1 MPTTPVPIP
10 AFTGTLPDPSD
21 RSTYGTRGRAVWA
34 WEVDDAAPGMNA
46 LAQAA
51 YDNAVEAADSAVIAA
66 GTSGFRGTWASQT
79 GAANKPYAV
88 YHSSRVWSLLNNL
101 ADVTASEPGVSAD
114 WADVGG
120 VKRSGDTMTGPLVVP
135 AAATGL
141 QAVPANETVRLLGG
155 AANLP
160 TWTTAGR
167 PASPSDGFFGRNTTL
182 GCLEYWDSTFSAWI
196 QDGWQLGAAVSL
208 SGTATDLTNVIP
220 PWANEVEVCVL
231 SMSTSGTNSTILQL
245 NGETT
250 GYVGAACRHLTAG
263 NTTSALSN
271 GYLIPHVV
279 AAASISGLIKLS
291 RRSGSVWM
299 CSMTLGDLAASVYT
313 CAGSKTLSAALSSLR
328 FTTNSADTFDVG
340 TVTPRWRN

>member
-1 MPTTPVPIP
+1 MATYIPDPYNTAEPTTLRFVESAAAEFRALKALVQSIELTSNFAGDWNLLTGSLPAGRTVRHTDSVWYLLVP
-10 AFTGTLPDPSD
+10 
-21 RSTYGTRGRAVWA
+21 
-34 WEVDDAAPGMNA
+34 
-46 LAQAA
+46 
-51 YDNAVEAADSAVIAA
+51 
-66 GTSGFRGTWASQT
+66 
-79 GAANKPYAV
+79 
-88 YHSSRVWSLLNNL
+88 L
-101 ADVTASEPGVSAD
+101 ADVTLSEPGVTAD
-114 WADVGG
+114 WLNLGNVR
-120 VKRSGDTMTGPLVVP
+120 RSGDTMTGPLVVP

-182 GCLEYWDSTFSAWI
+182 GCLEHWDSTFSAWI
-196 QDGWQLGAAVSL
+196 QDGWQRGVAVSL

-291 RRSGSVWM
+291 RRSNNVWM
-299 CSMTLGDLAASVYT
+299 CSMTLGDPAAGIYT

-328 FTTNSADTFDVG
+328 LTTNSADTFDVG
-340 TVTPRWRN
+340 TVLPRWRA